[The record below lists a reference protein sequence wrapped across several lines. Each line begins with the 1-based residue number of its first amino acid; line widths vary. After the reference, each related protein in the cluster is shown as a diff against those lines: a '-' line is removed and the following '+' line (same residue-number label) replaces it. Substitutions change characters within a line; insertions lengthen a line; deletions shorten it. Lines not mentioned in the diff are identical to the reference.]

1 MKKKLFIYPIFCLLS
16 LGLLTTSCSSDDDSQ
31 SIVEGN
37 KKIKITLTVNN
48 VAENDYVNL
57 TIGGTK
63 VNQTTVLKLNGVPQ
77 NNVSVISFSNDDF
90 MNGTVTYVIEDID
103 GLYVA
108 NTSGIINDLTPD
120 NAQMTYSYVA
130 EVNDNVV
137 QNVNNAPVQ
146 GTNGITLNFN
156 Y

>member
-57 TIGGTK
+57 TIGG
-63 VNQTTVLKLNGVPQ
+63 TTVLKLNGVPQ